1 MTMAGTDTIRN
12 SGTATARIIGAII
25 FTIAGVSVAFG
36 LKVYDHVGENNL
48 CLLIVFFSGT
58 GVLIS
63 FIDRFKDFTIGLT
76 GIKGTLAQIEKTE
89 ASVKEVAGAMLE
101 VIEAKSH
108 ALMLETYDEE
118 KAQEAIDKLK
128 QLIA

>member
-1 MTMAGTDTIRN
+1 MN
-12 SGTATARIIGAII
+12 NGTATARIIGASI
-25 FTIAGVSVAFG
+25 FTTIGVSFAFG

-76 GIKGTLAQIEKTE
+76 GIKGTLAELKQTE
-89 ASVKEVAGAMLE
+89 ASVKEVAAAMIE
-101 VIEAKSH
+101 VIETRSH
-108 ALMLETYDEE
+108 SLMLESFDEDAAE
-118 KAQEAIDKLK
+118 SALDKLK
-128 QLIA
+128 KLVS